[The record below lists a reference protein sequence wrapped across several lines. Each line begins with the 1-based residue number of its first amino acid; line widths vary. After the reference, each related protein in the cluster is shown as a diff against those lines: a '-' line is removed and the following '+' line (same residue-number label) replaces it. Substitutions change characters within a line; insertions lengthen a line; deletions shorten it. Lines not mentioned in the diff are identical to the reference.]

1 MDFLKSTSERA
12 GLPLLLFLLIVLLGY
27 GYVSDR
33 ISSSK
38 YRCDYMRAADPKQRC
53 PQTFWSSFHQE
64 RSQKN

>member
-33 ISSSK
+33 ISRSK
-38 YRCDYMRAADPKQRC
+38 YRCDYMHAADPPQRC

-64 RSQKN
+64 PTPKN